1 MLVYPSG
8 VDVSS
13 SALRFLSARL
23 RQHRRAIGSRWRR
36 LNPGRQ
42 ALLALA
48 HLRMGHTYAQLA
60 AGFGIGTTT
69 AYRYATEAVELLAGL
84 APTLADAI
92 RVASTKAFVILDGTL
107 LPIDR
112 IAADRPFYS
121 GKHKKHGMNLQVLT
135 DPFGRLLWASPALP
149 GAVHDVREHGI
160 VDALAAADITCWA
173 DKAYRGSGGNVRTPY
188 WGRWETL
195 SAGQKAVNRSHAKI
209 RALVEQAM
217 ATLKAWRLL
226 RRLRC
231 STTRITSLVQAV
243 LVLHLASS
251 E

>member
-1 MLVYPSG
+1 
-8 VDVSS
+8 
-13 SALRFLSARL
+13 
-23 RQHRRAIGSRWRR
+23 
-36 LNPGRQ
+36 
-42 ALLALA
+42 
-48 HLRMGHTYAQLA
+48 
-60 AGFGIGTTT
+60 
-69 AYRYATEAVELLAGL
+69 
-84 APTLADAI
+84 
-92 RVASTKAFVILDGTL
+92 
-107 LPIDR
+107 
-112 IAADRPFYS
+112 
-121 GKHKKHGMNLQVLT
+121 MNLQVLT

-149 GAVHDVREHGI
+149 GAVHDVRAAREHGI

-243 LVLHLASS
+243 LALHLASS